1 METVLSLGE
10 SVRIQ
15 ADKTKAFPADS
26 PMLMPFKIQDS
37 DEEPAGWVMSRET
50 AHRKELEVDRLIK
63 AKVRAIIGTAVF
75 GAGLA
80 IALGVII
87 AYTGAKGGLKK

>member
-1 METVLSLGE
+1 MDPAIDIKGLVQVSISKSLTRDGAKGIGIVGINAVGDQDPVAWVVSADQLDKMEGE
-10 SVRIQ
+10 KRN
-15 ADKTKAFPADS
+15 
-26 PMLMPFKIQDS
+26 
-37 DEEPAGWVMSRET
+37 
-50 AHRKELEVDRLIK
+50 LIK

-87 AYTGAKGGLKK
+87 GLTNKKK